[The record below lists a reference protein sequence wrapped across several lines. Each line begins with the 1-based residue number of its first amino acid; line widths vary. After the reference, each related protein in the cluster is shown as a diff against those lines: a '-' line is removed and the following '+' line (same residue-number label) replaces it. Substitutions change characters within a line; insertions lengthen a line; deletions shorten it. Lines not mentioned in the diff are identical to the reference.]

1 MLEIERKFLVVGD
14 GWRAQATRHSRMQQ
28 GYFPGTKGY
37 TLRVRLVDDSQ
48 AFLTIKAQGA
58 DALARLEFEYP
69 VPVNDARL
77 MLRVFC
83 IGRTLS
89 KTRHYLDFGGF
100 TWEVDEFDGDNAGLV
115 VAEIELPTKTTDF
128 TRPEWLGDEV
138 TADFRYRNANLVRQP
153 YTHWERPDN
162 ASEPHAN

>member
-1 MLEIERKFLVVGD
+1 MLEIERKFLVAD
-14 GWRAQATRHSRMQQ
+14 ESWRGQVSRFSRMRQ
-28 GYFPGTKGY
+28 GYFPSGKGH
-37 TLRVRLVDDSQ
+37 TLRVRLIDDSQ

-69 VPVNDARL
+69 IPVEDARL
-77 MLRVFC
+77 MLGVFC
-83 IGRTLS
+83 VGRTLS

-100 TWEVDEFDGDNAGLV
+100 TWEIDEFDGDNAGLV
-115 VAEIELPTKTTDF
+115 VAEIELPTKTTAF
-128 TRPEWLGDEV
+128 QRPDWLGEEV

-153 YTHWERPDN
+153 YTSWERPDN